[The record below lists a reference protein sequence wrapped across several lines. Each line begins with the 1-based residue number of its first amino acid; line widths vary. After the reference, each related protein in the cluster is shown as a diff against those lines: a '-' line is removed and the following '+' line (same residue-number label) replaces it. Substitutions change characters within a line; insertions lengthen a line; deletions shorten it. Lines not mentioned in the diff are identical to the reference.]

1 MNLSQARFS
10 RRTGGNRPGAPVCN
24 PGQAPNGARIGML
37 GASSD
42 LYKSVKQRQQD
53 RQNQTIALRQ
63 RQYNRRVYQ
72 TNRPRESV
80 DRIARLESKLEQIE
94 QQYAISTS
102 GIELKVDNT
111 SKKIDLINGEYRQQ
125 MKIMREYIK
134 QLEEKLK
141 KIDEQGS
148 KEVTKD
154 VNPPSAL
161 GFVSDIIQENI
172 TLEISEN

>member
-10 RRTGGNRPGAPVCN
+10 RRTGGVRPGAPVCN
-24 PGQAPNGARIGML
+24 PGQAPNVSRIGML
-37 GASSD
+37 GANTD
-42 LYKSVKQRQQD
+42 LYKPVQQRKQQRL
-53 RQNQTIALRQ
+53 ALRQ
-63 RQYNRRVYQ
+63 RQNNRRISQQY
-72 TNRPRESV
+72 PAV

-94 QQYAISTS
+94 AQYAISTS

-141 KIDEQGS
+141 QIDGQGS
-148 KEVTKD
+148 EEKPE
-154 VNPPSAL
+154 
-161 GFVSDIIQENI
+161 FVKPIKSTTITQENI
-172 TLEISEN
+172 TLEITEN

>member
-1 MNLSQARFS
+1 
-10 RRTGGNRPGAPVCN
+10 
-24 PGQAPNGARIGML
+24 
-37 GASSD
+37 
-42 LYKSVKQRQQD
+42 
-53 RQNQTIALRQ
+53 
-63 RQYNRRVYQ
+63 
-72 TNRPRESV
+72 
-80 DRIARLESKLEQIE
+80 
-94 QQYAISTS
+94 
-102 GIELKVDNT
+102 LKVDNT

-154 VNPPSAL
+154 VKPSKP
-161 GFVSDIIQENI
+161 SITQENI